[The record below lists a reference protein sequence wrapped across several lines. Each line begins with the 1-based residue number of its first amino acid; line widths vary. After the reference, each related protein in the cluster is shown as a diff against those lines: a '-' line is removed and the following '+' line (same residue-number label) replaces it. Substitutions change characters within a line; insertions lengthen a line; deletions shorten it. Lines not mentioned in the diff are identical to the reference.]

1 MIKYNKKEQNIID
14 CLFIVYIL
22 PKLNIYQEHLM
33 NSWFLIAN
41 PVSGCFSTLRDWS
54 EIESEL
60 KKYNVVYNKNFTKY
74 QAHAIALTHE
84 AIAKGY
90 RNFIAVGGDGTAHE
104 VANGILTQTEVPT
117 TEITLAVI
125 PVGTGNDWG
134 RTIGLPTTYQKA
146 ARAISIGKTFTQD
159 CCKASFFSI
168 DKILQE
174 RYIINVAGMGYDAA
188 VAKKANALKERGK
201 GGKLSYLMSIFTT
214 LLTFR
219 KKKATISIDGADHS
233 GKITSMNVGI
243 CKYSGGG
250 MMPVP
255 NAVPDDGLI
264 DMTIIRNISKISL
277 VANLKRFYDGTFIK
291 HKKVS
296 TLTGRSIKIESRK
309 EILFEADGESLGN
322 TPLTFEIVCRC
333 LKVIVC

>member
-1 MIKYNKKEQNIID
+1 MDN
-14 CLFIVYIL
+14 
-22 PKLNIYQEHLM
+22 
-33 NSWFLIAN
+33 WFLIAN
-41 PVSGCFSTLRDWS
+41 PVSGRSATLRDWS
-54 EIESEL
+54 EITSEL
-60 KKYNVVYNKNFTKY
+60 KKHNITYEENFTKY
-74 QAHAIALTHE
+74 KAHAIELTHE

-90 RNFIAVGGDGTAHE
+90 RKFIAVGGDGTAHE
-104 VANGILTQTEVPT
+104 VANGILTQQEVPT
-117 TEITLAVI
+117 TEITLAVV

-146 ARAISIGKTFTQD
+146 AYAISKGKTFTQD
-159 CCKASFFSI
+159 CCKASFFNI

-188 VAKKANALKERGK
+188 VAKKANALKEKGK
-201 GGKLSYLMSIFTT
+201 GGKLPYFMSIFTT

-219 KKKATISIDGADHS
+219 KKKATISIDGTDHS

-264 DMTIIRNISKISL
+264 DMTIIRNISKLTL
-277 VANLKRFYDGTFIK
+277 VSNLKRFYDGTFIR

-296 TLTGRSIKIESRK
+296 TVTGKNIKIESQHN
-309 EILFEADGESLGN
+309 ILFEADGESLGN
-322 TPLTFEIVCRC
+322 TPLTFEIVCKC
-333 LKVIVC
+333 LKVIVA